1 MDPKKM
7 LSKEIAAKF
16 GGRIS
21 EQTVSETVEDFFK
34 QGNVFLLLEIMN
46 LKAEIETLK
55 EELENRENNKA
66 QTLRELLVQ

>member
-1 MDPKKM
+1 
-7 LSKEIAAKF
+7 
-16 GGRIS
+16 
-21 EQTVSETVEDFFK
+21 
-34 QGNVFLLLEIMN
+34 MN

>member
-1 MDPKKM
+1 MDQKRCFRRR
-7 LSKEIAAKF
+7 LLRNF
-16 GGRIS
+16 GRIS
-21 EQTVSETVEDFFK
+21 EQTVSENCGRLL
-34 QGNVFLLLEIMN
+34 QAGQRVFLLEIMN